1 MFEFSRS
8 SFAEAERPEPFS
20 QEGPA
25 LWSASLRSWDLCF
38 EMDEQDRVIR
48 VGGRQAYRLQ
58 CVHGRGEQPRPFAE
72 YLERRAPGAPTL
84 AGLRRGERLDLTLR
98 SDAAA
103 PLTCRFQ
110 PMQPLDGLGR
120 SLLLGMDIS
129 DLNWQSDSQQHQ
141 LQSLS
146 LGKLILSRL
155 RYVSHGHLAE
165 AVQEILESLSG
176 AFQMQAIALLLGDGK
191 GFCTV
196 FASHVRPGSDS
207 LLRPTL
213 QLADDDL
220 REGAGARLLR
230 RGEGASTLLRQ
241 IGEDALYLVPA
252 AMRGGRLGALLVR
265 PMSLEQLAQGPAPQD
280 WQYLAELLANQV
292 ADRCELHEQHDSSRK
307 LGLLQEMIGG
317 GWWRY
322 WAEQELFELAPA
334 LHDSLGLT
342 GEYRRVPLEHLQG
355 LLQPAD
361 ADELGLR
368 LRACLRSGQ
377 ALAQDLCLRQP
388 DSRGERRWLR
398 IEGRP
403 LGRGSA
409 LGLSGVLLDI
419 SEGRRQEERVQAAHA
434 RLRSLIDSAPV
445 VIYVQRVEQ
454 GHLVPEFYSESAS
467 NLLGLDL
474 QGQSWQA
481 LAERVHP
488 DDLEAFFARGREL
501 LREGRVKTRYRLA
514 DGQGNWHWLYDE
526 AKLLRDAQGM
536 PSEAVGLW
544 LDVTEQHLAAQR
556 IAESEERYRV
566 LVEDSPA
573 LICRYTADLVLTYV
587 NRTFADSLAT
597 SPERLVGRRLDE
609 WLAAE
614 DASAL
619 RARLLGS
626 PREGASEVPELR
638 FNLPGQRFLWL
649 VWAERPLFDARGELC
664 EVQAVGRDNTPVRR
678 AQQQLAQGAKMAS
691 LGEMVSGL
699 AHEVKQPLHVLRMTL
714 FNMRQ
719 RMNSV
724 GLDGDYLGE
733 KLERMDAQV
742 LRVDRLVSH
751 LGVFS
756 RKSALE
762 ALPFDPYTAFE
773 GALGLLGEGLRQ
785 HAIEVECP
793 APTQRMVV
801 RGQADQLEQ
810 VIINLLANARDAL
823 LGNLGLASRRV
834 RLEQVACRE
843 PGWVELHVHD
853 NGGGIEPLLLE
864 RIFEP
869 FFTTKAE
876 GKGTGLGLSVSH
888 DLVRNMGG
896 SLTAANQ
903 GEGALFVVRLP
914 LAALPAEADG

>member
-8 SFAEAERPEPFS
+8 SSAEAERPEPFS

-58 CVHGRGEQPRPFAE
+58 CAHGLGEQPRPFAE

-155 RYVSHGHLAE
+155 RHVSHGHLAE

-368 LRACLRSGQ
+368 LRASLRSGQ

-388 DSRGERRWLR
+388 DSCGERRWLR

-419 SEGRRQEERVQAAHA
+419 SEGRRQEERAQAAHA
-434 RLRSLIDSAPV
+434 RRQRRRDRTAPAGAD
-445 VIYVQRVEQ
+445 IRTLLHHQ
-454 GHLVPEFYSESAS
+454 G
-467 NLLGLDL
+467 G
-474 QGQSWQA
+474 
-481 LAERVHP
+481 
-488 DDLEAFFARGREL
+488 
-501 LREGRVKTRYRLA
+501 
-514 DGQGNWHWLYDE
+514 GQG
-526 AKLLRDAQGM
+526 
-536 PSEAVGLW
+536 
-544 LDVTEQHLAAQR
+544 
-556 IAESEERYRV
+556 YR
-566 LVEDSPA
+566 
-573 LICRYTADLVLTYV
+573 
-587 NRTFADSLAT
+587 
-597 SPERLVGRRLDE
+597 
-609 WLAAE
+609 
-614 DASAL
+614 
-619 RARLLGS
+619 
-626 PREGASEVPELR
+626 
-638 FNLPGQRFLWL
+638 PG
-649 VWAERPLFDARGELC
+649 
-664 EVQAVGRDNTPVRR
+664 
-678 AQQQLAQGAKMAS
+678 S
-691 LGEMVSGL
+691 LGQPRSG
-699 AHEVKQPLHVLRMTL
+699 
-714 FNMRQ
+714 
-719 RMNSV
+719 
-724 GLDGDYLGE
+724 
-733 KLERMDAQV
+733 AQHG
-742 LRVDRLVSH
+742 R
-751 LGVFS
+751 
-756 RKSALE
+756 
-762 ALPFDPYTAFE
+762 
-773 GALGLLGEGLRQ
+773 
-785 HAIEVECP
+785 
-793 APTQRMVV
+793 
-801 RGQADQLEQ
+801 
-810 VIINLLANARDAL
+810 
-823 LGNLGLASRRV
+823 
-834 RLEQVACRE
+834 
-843 PGWVELHVHD
+843 
-853 NGGGIEPLLLE
+853 
-864 RIFEP
+864 
-869 FFTTKAE
+869 
-876 GKGTGLGLSVSH
+876 
-888 DLVRNMGG
+888 
-896 SLTAANQ
+896 
-903 GEGALFVVRLP
+903 
-914 LAALPAEADG
+914 

>member
-1 MFEFSRS
+1 M
-8 SFAEAERPEPFS
+8 
-20 QEGPA
+20 
-25 LWSASLRSWDLCF
+25 
-38 EMDEQDRVIR
+38 
-48 VGGRQAYRLQ
+48 
-58 CVHGRGEQPRPFAE
+58 
-72 YLERRAPGAPTL
+72 
-84 AGLRRGERLDLTLR
+84 
-98 SDAAA
+98 
-103 PLTCRFQ
+103 
-110 PMQPLDGLGR
+110 
-120 SLLLGMDIS
+120 
-129 DLNWQSDSQQHQ
+129 
-141 LQSLS
+141 
-146 LGKLILSRL
+146 
-155 RYVSHGHLAE
+155 
-165 AVQEILESLSG
+165 
-176 AFQMQAIALLLGDGK
+176 
-191 GFCTV
+191 
-196 FASHVRPGSDS
+196 
-207 LLRPTL
+207 
-213 QLADDDL
+213 
-220 REGAGARLLR
+220 
-230 RGEGASTLLRQ
+230 
-241 IGEDALYLVPA
+241 
-252 AMRGGRLGALLVR
+252 
-265 PMSLEQLAQGPAPQD
+265 
-280 WQYLAELLANQV
+280 
-292 ADRCELHEQHDSSRK
+292 
-307 LGLLQEMIGG
+307 
-317 GWWRY
+317 
-322 WAEQELFELAPA
+322 
-334 LHDSLGLT
+334 
-342 GEYRRVPLEHLQG
+342 PLEHLQG

-368 LRACLRSGQ
+368 LRASLRS
-377 ALAQDLCLRQP
+377 
-388 DSRGERRWLR
+388 SRRWPRTFACVSR
-398 IEGRP
+398 IAAASAAGCASRSRP

-488 DDLEAFFARGREL
+488 DDLEAFSPVAASCFAR
-501 LREGRVKTRYRLA
+501 GRVKTRYRLA

-526 AKLLRDAQGM
+526 AKLLRDAQGL

-556 IAESEERYRV
+556 IAESATLLV

-649 VWAERPLFDARGELC
+649 VWAERPLFDARG
-664 EVQAVGRDNTPVRR
+664 GVRGTGGGTR
-678 AQQQLAQGAKMAS
+678 QHAGASGPAATGARRQDGQP
-691 LGEMVSGL
+691 GEMVSGL

-762 ALPFDPYTAFE
+762 ALPFDLYRLRRRPGPARR
-773 GALGLLGEGLRQ
+773 GAASARHRGGVPGADAADGGTRAGGPAGTGDHQPARQ
-785 HAIEVECP
+785 RPRCP
-793 APTQRMVV
+793 ARQSRP
-801 RGQADQLEQ
+801 GQP
-810 VIINLLANARDAL
+810 ARSPGA
-823 LGNLGLASRRV
+823 GGLPR
-834 RLEQVACRE
+834 
-843 PGWVELHVHD
+843 
-853 NGGGIEPLLLE
+853 
-864 RIFEP
+864 
-869 FFTTKAE
+869 
-876 GKGTGLGLSVSH
+876 TGLGRIARARQRRRDRTAPAGADIQAPSSPPRRRARVPAWVSRSATIWCATWA
-888 DLVRNMGG
+888 V
-896 SLTAANQ
+896 A
-903 GEGALFVVRLP
+903 
-914 LAALPAEADG
+914 